1 MNNKLTELVNEHRML
16 DWEIKKLELLSPF
29 KEDEIKVLK
38 KKKLKLKDKIEVL
51 KINDNRETI
60 QGWTYYWCKVLY

>member
-1 MNNKLTELVNEHRML
+1 MNDKLTELVSEHRML

-29 KEDEIKVLK
+29 KETEIKVLK

-60 QGWTYYWCKVLY
+60 QG

>member
-1 MNNKLTELVNEHRML
+1 MNDKLTELVSEHRML

-29 KEDEIKVLK
+29 KENEIKVLK
-38 KKKLKLKDKIEVL
+38 KTKLKLKDKIEIL

-60 QGWTYYWCKVLY
+60 QG

>member
-1 MNNKLTELVNEHRML
+1 MNKKITELVSEHRVL

-29 KEDEIKVLK
+29 KENEIKVLK

-51 KINDNRETI
+51 QINENRETI
-60 QGWTYYWCKVLY
+60 LE

>member
-1 MNNKLTELVNEHRML
+1 ML

-60 QGWTYYWCKVLY
+60 QG

>member
-1 MNNKLTELVNEHRML
+1 MNTQLAELISEHMTL

-29 KEDEIKVLK
+29 KEDEIKILK
-38 KKKLKLKDKIEVL
+38 KKKLNLKDRIEAL

-60 QGWTYYWCKVLY
+60 QG

>member
-1 MNNKLTELVNEHRML
+1 VIQEGIKMDNKLTELIREHRML

-29 KEDEIKVLK
+29 KENEIKVLK
-38 KKKLKLKDKIEVL
+38 KKKLNLKDKIEAL

-60 QGWTYYWCKVLY
+60 QR

>member
-1 MNNKLTELVNEHRML
+1 VIQEGIKMNKKITELVSEHRVL

-29 KEDEIKVLK
+29 KENEIKVLK

-60 QGWTYYWCKVLY
+60 QE

>member
-1 MNNKLTELVNEHRML
+1 MDNKLTELISEHRML

-29 KEDEIKVLK
+29 KENEIKVLK
-38 KKKLKLKDKIEVL
+38 KKKLNLKDKIEVL

-60 QGWTYYWCKVLY
+60 QG

>member
-1 MNNKLTELVNEHRML
+1 MNDKLTELVSEHRML

-29 KEDEIKVLK
+29 KENEIKILK
-38 KKKLKLKDKIEVL
+38 KKKLNLKDKIEIL

-60 QGWTYYWCKVLY
+60 QE

>member
-1 MNNKLTELVNEHRML
+1 MDNKLTELISEHRML

-29 KEDEIKVLK
+29 KENEIKILK
-38 KKKLKLKDKIEVL
+38 KKKLNLKDKIEIL

-60 QGWTYYWCKVLY
+60 QG

>member
-1 MNNKLTELVNEHRML
+1 MDNKLTELISEHRML

-29 KEDEIKVLK
+29 KENEIKVLK
-38 KKKLKLKDKIEVL
+38 KKKLNLKDKIEAL

-60 QGWTYYWCKVLY
+60 QR

>member
-1 MNNKLTELVNEHRML
+1 MNDKLTELVSEHRML

-29 KEDEIKVLK
+29 KENEIKVLK
-38 KKKLKLKDKIEVL
+38 KKKLNLKDKIEAL

-60 QGWTYYWCKVLY
+60 QR

>member
-1 MNNKLTELVNEHRML
+1 VIQEGIKMDNKLTELISEHRML

-29 KEDEIKVLK
+29 KENEIKILK
-38 KKKLKLKDKIEVL
+38 KKKLNLKDKIEIL

-60 QGWTYYWCKVLY
+60 QG

>member
-1 MNNKLTELVNEHRML
+1 MNNKLTELISEHRML

-51 KINDNRETI
+51 KVNDNRETI
-60 QGWTYYWCKVLY
+60 QG

>member
-1 MNNKLTELVNEHRML
+1 MDNKLTELISEHRML

-29 KEDEIKVLK
+29 KENEIKVLK
-38 KKKLKLKDKIEVL
+38 KKKLNLKDKIEIL

-60 QGWTYYWCKVLY
+60 QG

>member
-1 MNNKLTELVNEHRML
+1 MDSKLTELISEHRML

-38 KKKLKLKDKIEVL
+38 KKKLNLKDKIEVL
-51 KINDNRETI
+51 KVNDNRTAI
-60 QGWTYYWCKVLY
+60 PG

>member
-1 MNNKLTELVNEHRML
+1 MNDKLTELVSEHRML

-29 KEDEIKVLK
+29 KENEIKILK
-38 KKKLKLKDKIEVL
+38 KKKLNLKDKIEIL

-60 QGWTYYWCKVLY
+60 QG

>member
-1 MNNKLTELVNEHRML
+1 MIQEGIKMNNKLTELVNEHRML

-29 KEDEIKVLK
+29 KENDIKVLK

-60 QGWTYYWCKVLY
+60 QG

>member
-1 MNNKLTELVNEHRML
+1 VIQEGIKMNKQLAELISEHRTL

-29 KEDEIKVLK
+29 KEDEIKILK
-38 KKKLKLKDKIEVL
+38 KKKLNLKDRIEAL

-60 QGWTYYWCKVLY
+60 QG

>member
-1 MNNKLTELVNEHRML
+1 MDNKLTELISEHRML

-29 KEDEIKVLK
+29 KENEIKILK
-38 KKKLKLKDKIEVL
+38 KKKLNLKDKIEVL

-60 QGWTYYWCKVLY
+60 QG

>member
-1 MNNKLTELVNEHRML
+1 MNKQLAELISEHRTL

-29 KEDEIKVLK
+29 KEDEIKILK
-38 KKKLKLKDKIEVL
+38 KKKLNLKDRIEAL

-60 QGWTYYWCKVLY
+60 QG

>member
-1 MNNKLTELVNEHRML
+1 MDNKLTELISEHRML

-29 KEDEIKVLK
+29 KENEIKILK
-38 KKKLKLKDKIEVL
+38 KKKLNLKDKIEAL

-60 QGWTYYWCKVLY
+60 QR